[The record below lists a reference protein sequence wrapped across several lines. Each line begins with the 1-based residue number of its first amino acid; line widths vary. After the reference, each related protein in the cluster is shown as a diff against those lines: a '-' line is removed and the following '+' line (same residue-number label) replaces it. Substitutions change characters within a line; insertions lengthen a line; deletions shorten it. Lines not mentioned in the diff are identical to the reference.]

1 MLGCT
6 FPLIPIES
14 TKVADFMEQLEV
26 TCSRSRLG
34 PLLQFEPDG
43 FEGNAIDSIGID
55 ETVIEG

>member
-6 FPLIPIES
+6 FPFIPIES

-43 FEGNAIDSIGID
+43 FEENANSIGID